1 MKKTVMQRMT
11 ETVTSFPDRPAMKYK
26 QDNSWIAI
34 SWKEYEAQVRTVAS
48 AFSKLGLEAGKAV
61 VIVGGNRPEWLLAN
75 VGSIYAGGVPAGI
88 YGTSSP
94 DQCMY
99 IAKHSSAQI
108 AVVEDASQLAKFKE
122 IRAQLPELKA
132 MVLMDGTDSDE
143 DVHAWADL
151 TALAAKNPE
160 GDLEKRIEA
169 QDADDV
175 CTLIYTSGTTGD
187 PKGVMLSHDNLTFTA
202 ETVVASAEV
211 SEVDSV
217 VSYLPLSHIAEQVMS
232 VYGPMASGFCCCF
245 AENMDKLGD
254 NLREMRPTV
263 FLAVPRVWEKIQ
275 AKMVAAG
282 AKNPWHLKKIAAW
295 ARRQGLKGGYADQEG
310 RPRPFFYGLAQKLV
324 FSKVRLKLGLDRC
337 HLAVTSAAPISK
349 STLEFFLSLGIP
361 ICEVFGMSE
370 STGPTTLST
379 PARYSTGKAGWA
391 LPGMELSIAPD
402 GELLIRGR
410 HVFKGYLNNE
420 SATIEALDDKGWLHS
435 GDIAVI
441 NEKGFLQ
448 ITDRKKDI
456 IITSGGENIAPQML
470 EGKLS
475 AIPAI
480 AQVSIIGNGRKFLS
494 ALFTLDPEKL
504 VEEAAL
510 AGSSATDAASAA
522 ACSKFQAYIQQQ
534 VDEVNKTLA
543 RVQTVKKFVI
553 LANEFTIEGGELT
566 PTMKMKRRVVGK
578 KYADQIEGMYA

>member
-1 MKKTVMQRMT
+1 
-11 ETVTSFPDRPAMKYK
+11 
-26 QDNSWIAI
+26 
-34 SWKEYEAQVRTVAS
+34 
-48 AFSKLGLEAGKAV
+48 
-61 VIVGGNRPEWLLAN
+61 
-75 VGSIYAGGVPAGI
+75 
-88 YGTSSP
+88 
-94 DQCMY
+94 
-99 IAKHSSAQI
+99 
-108 AVVEDASQLAKFKE
+108 
-122 IRAQLPELKA
+122 
-132 MVLMDGTDSDE
+132 
-143 DVHAWADL
+143 
-151 TALAAKNPE
+151 
-160 GDLEKRIEA
+160 
-169 QDADDV
+169 
-175 CTLIYTSGTTGD
+175 
-187 PKGVMLSHDNLTFTA
+187 
-202 ETVVASAEV
+202 
-211 SEVDSV
+211 
-217 VSYLPLSHIAEQVMS
+217 
-232 VYGPMASGFCCCF
+232 
-245 AENMDKLGD
+245 
-254 NLREMRPTV
+254 
-263 FLAVPRVWEKIQ
+263 
-275 AKMVAAG
+275 
-282 AKNPWHLKKIAAW
+282 
-295 ARRQGLKGGYADQEG
+295 
-310 RPRPFFYGLAQKLV
+310 
-324 FSKVRLKLGLDRC
+324 
-337 HLAVTSAAPISK
+337 
-349 STLEFFLSLGIP
+349 
-361 ICEVFGMSE
+361 
-370 STGPTTLST
+370 
-379 PARYSTGKAGWA
+379 
-391 LPGMELSIAPD
+391 MELSIAPD

>member
-1 MKKTVMQRMT
+1 MKKTVMQRMA
-11 ETVTSFPDRPAMKYK
+11 ETTASFPNRPAMKFK
-26 QDNSWIAI
+26 RDNRWMPI
-34 SWKEYEAQVRTVAS
+34 SWKEYEAQVRTVAT
-48 AFSKLGLEAGKAV
+48 AFMQLGLEAGKAV
-61 VIVGGNRPEWLLAN
+61 VIIGGNRPEWLLAN
-75 VGSIYAGGVPAGI
+75 IGAIYAGGVPAGI
-88 YGTSSP
+88 YGTNSP
-94 DQCMY
+94 DQCKY
-99 IAKHSSAQI
+99 IAEHSSAQL
-108 AVVEDASQLAKFKE
+108 AVVEDARQLAKFKE
-122 IRAQLPELKA
+122 IRSQLPELKA
-132 MVLMDGTDSDE
+132 MVLMDGTDDDE
-143 DVHAWADL
+143 DVHSWAEL
-151 TALAAKNPE
+151 SALA
-160 GDLEKRIEA
+160 GDIPDGELEKRIGA
-169 QDADDV
+169 QNADDV

-187 PKGVMLSHDNLTFTA
+187 PKGVMLTHDNLVWTA
-202 ETVVASAEV
+202 ETVTASANVTET
-211 SEVDSV
+211 DSV

-232 VYGPMASGFCCCF
+232 LYGPIATGFCCCF

-295 ARRQGLKGGYADQEG
+295 ARRQGLKGGYAEQDG
-310 RPRPFFYGLAQKLV
+310 RTKPLFYGLAQKLV

-337 HLAVTSAAPISK
+337 HLAVTAAAPIPR

-379 PARYSTGKAGWA
+379 PQRYRTAKAGWA
-391 LPGMELSIAPD
+391 LPGMELAIAPD

-410 HVFKGYLNNE
+410 HVFKGYLRND
-420 SATIEALDDKGWLHS
+420 SATTEALDGDGWLRS
-435 GDIAVI
+435 GDVGEIDA
-441 NEKGFLQ
+441 NGFLQ

-480 AQVSIIGNGRKFLS
+480 AQVAIIGNGRKFLS

-504 VEEAAL
+504 SDEAKL
-510 AGSSATDAASAA
+510 AGSPATDIAA
-522 ACSKFQAYIQQQ
+522 AAGCPKFQAYVQKQ
-534 VDEVNKTLA
+534 VDAVNETLA
-543 RVQTVKKFVI
+543 RVQTIKKFTI
-553 LANEFTIEGGELT
+553 LTGEFTIEGGELT
-566 PTMKMKRRVVGK
+566 PTMKMKRRVIGK
-578 KYADQIEGMYA
+578 KYAEQIEEIYA

>member
-1 MKKTVMQRMT
+1 MKKTVMQRMA
-11 ETVTSFPDRPAMKYK
+11 ETAASFPERPAMKYK

-34 SWKEYEAQVRTVAS
+34 SWKEYEAQVRTVAN
-48 AFSKLGLEAGKAV
+48 AFAKLGLEAGKAV
-61 VIVGGNRPEWLLAN
+61 VVIGGNRPEWLLAN
-75 VGSIYAGGVPAGI
+75 VGAIFAGGVPAGV
-88 YGTSSP
+88 YGTNSP
-94 DQCMY
+94 EQCKY
-99 IAKHSSAQI
+99 IADHSNAQI
-108 AVVEDASQLAKFKE
+108 AVVEDTTQLAKFKE
-122 IRAQLPELKA
+122 IRPQLPNLKA
-132 MVLMDGTDSDE
+132 MVLMDGNDGDA

-151 TALAAKNPE
+151 TALAADKPD
-160 GDLEKRIEA
+160 GDLDKRIEA
-169 QDADDV
+169 QNADDV

-187 PKGVMLSHDNLTFTA
+187 PKGVMLTHDNLIWTS
-202 ETVVASAEV
+202 ETVTTSAGVKET
-211 SEVDSV
+211 DSV

-232 VYGPMASGFCCCF
+232 VYGPMVTGFCCCF

-254 NLREMRPTV
+254 NLREMRPTI

-295 ARRQGLKGGYADQEG
+295 ARRQGLKGGYADQDG
-310 RPRPFFYGLAQKLV
+310 RSRPFFYGLAQKLV

-379 PARYSTGKAGWA
+379 PTRYRTAKAGWA
-391 LPGMELSIAPD
+391 LPGMELSVAPD

-420 SATIEALDDKGWLHS
+420 SATTEALDDEGWLHS
-435 GDIAVI
+435 GDIAEI
-441 NEKGFLQ
+441 NNEGFLQ

-494 ALFTLDPEKL
+494 ALLTLDPEKIADE
-504 VEEAAL
+504 VKL
-510 AGSSATDAASAA
+510 AGSPATDVTGAA
-522 ACSKFQAYIQQQ
+522 ACPKFHAYIQQQ
-534 VDEVNKTLA
+534 VEEVNKTLA
-543 RVQTVKKFVI
+543 RVQTVKKFTI
-553 LANEFTIEGGELT
+553 LTNEFTIEGGELT

-578 KYADQIEGMYA
+578 KYADQIESMYS

>member
-1 MKKTVMQRMT
+1 MKKTVMQRMA
-11 ETVTSFPDRPAMKYK
+11 ETTASFPDRPAMKFK
-26 QDNSWIAI
+26 RDNNWEAI
-34 SWKEYEAQVRTVAS
+34 SWKDYEARVRS
-48 AFSKLGLEAGKAV
+48 AANAFLKLGLEAGKAV
-61 VIVGGNRPEWLLAN
+61 VIIGGNRPEWLLAN
-75 VGSIYAGGVPAGI
+75 IGAIYAGGVPAGI
-88 YGTSSP
+88 YGTCSP
-94 DQCMY
+94 EQCKY
-99 IAKHSSAQI
+99 IAEHSSAQI
-108 AVVEDASQLAKFKE
+108 AVVEDGAQLAKFKE
-122 IRAQLPELKA
+122 IRPQLPELKA
-132 MVLMDGTDSDE
+132 IVMMDGSDGDPDVYAWKDLAGLADSTPD
-143 DVHAWADL
+143 
-151 TALAAKNPE
+151 
-160 GDLEKRIEA
+160 GDLDRRIEA
-169 QDADDV
+169 QSADDV

-187 PKGVMLSHDNLTFTA
+187 PKGVMLAHDNLIWTA
-202 ETVVASAEV
+202 ETVTASAGVNET
-211 SEVDSV
+211 DSV

-232 VYGPMASGFCCCF
+232 VYGPMVTGFCCCF

-295 ARRQGLKGGYADQEG
+295 ARRQGLRGGYADQQG
-310 RPRPFFYGLAQKLV
+310 RSRPLFYGLAQKLV

-379 PARYSTGKAGWA
+379 PTRYSTGKAGWA
-391 LPGMELSIAPD
+391 LPGMELSVAPD

-410 HVFKGYLNNE
+410 HVFKGYLKNE
-420 SATIEALDDKGWLHS
+420 SATIEALDDDGWLHS
-435 GDIAVI
+435 GDIGEI
-441 NEKGFLQ
+441 NDQGFLQ

-456 IITSGGENIAPQML
+456 IITSGGENIAPQLL

-504 VEEAAL
+504 ADETKL
-510 AGSSATDAASAA
+510 AGSSANDVASAA
-522 ACSKFQAYIQQQ
+522 TCSKFQAYIQKQ
-534 VDEVNKTLA
+534 VDDVNNTLA
-543 RVQTVKKFVI
+543 RVQTIKKFTI
-553 LANEFTIEGGELT
+553 LANEFTIDGGELT
-566 PTMKMKRRVVGK
+566 PTMKMKRRVIGK